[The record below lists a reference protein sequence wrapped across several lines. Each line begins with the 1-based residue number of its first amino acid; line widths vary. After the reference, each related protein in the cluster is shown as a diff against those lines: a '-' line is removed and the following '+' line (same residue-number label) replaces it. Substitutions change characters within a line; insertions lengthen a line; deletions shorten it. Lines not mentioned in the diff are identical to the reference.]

1 MSWLF
6 SRVLV
11 EAYSEDVSSDG
22 GPFARSSGIPTPR
35 ASSFDVKTTESSNP
49 FQCGTMS
56 EPSTVHNGEDLLTWF
71 RAAFLV
77 KTSPSPEAEP
87 VSMESGPDYG
97 ARWLESSV
105 RFDRGS
111 SSWKTHRQLF
121 AEVLDESSV
130 TLPLSG
136 MMRDGVVYQPWKS
149 ERLTEEIDSGSL
161 LPTPTAQRF
170 GTSNNG
176 QRGDGST
183 FRQAGKPSLH
193 TMALRNLWETPVPE
207 GAGPLSPEFVEWLMG
222 WPIGWTDSGPLE
234 MAKFRKWLA
243 EHGRS

>member
-1 MSWLF
+1 MADHLRGRVGSLRRERPPS
-6 SRVLV
+6 SR
-11 EAYSEDVSSDG
+11 
-22 GPFARSSGIPTPR
+22 RR
-35 ASSFDVKTTESSNP
+35 NR
-49 FQCGTMS
+49 
-56 EPSTVHNGEDLLTWF
+56 EDLLTWY

-77 KTSPSPEAEP
+77 RTSPSPEAEP
-87 VSMESGPDYG
+87 VSMESSPDYG

-105 RFDRGS
+105 RFDRSS

-130 TLPLSG
+130 TFPRWG
-136 MMRDGVVYQPWKS
+136 MIRDGVVFQRPKS
-149 ERLTEEIDSGSL
+149 ELHTDEIDFGSL

-176 QRGDGST
+176 RRGDGST

-193 TMALRNLWETPVPE
+193 TMALRNFWETPVPE
-207 GAGPLSPEFVEWLMG
+207 GGGPLNPEFVEWLMG
-222 WPIGWTDSGPLE
+222 WPIGWTDSEPLG

-243 EHGRS
+243 EHGIS